1 MPWVNPKVDLTEDE
15 YDAFVDRCL
24 ENGDEDLLDE
34 DSVWIDPCDMFD
46 HTGEEID
53 EMEADDDDE
62 GILMGSQHWRES

>member
-46 HTGEEID
+46 HTGGEID
-53 EMEADDDDE
+53 EMEEEDDE
-62 GILMGSQHWRES
+62 NGILMGSQHWRE